1 MPLTYTLDGKE
12 YTDTEDHD
20 ISDLPSK
27 MKASK
32 QAPKTACPSIE
43 TIAEKVRNSE
53 GSQVFIIT
61 VSAGISGTYNAARLA
76 GEQIAAENT
85 GKKVCVVDSMTASAG
100 IVRIVLKFASFLK
113 KTDLGFD
120 EICEKLHEIRSRNR
134 TRFLLNDLGT
144 LVKSGR
150 MSKVLGIIT
159 SVIPLKLICG
169 DNGAGEIRKYTQVLG
184 MKKGIASLSEFPA
197 ANLPS
202 ATGNLSKEEIS
213 AIAPREKDDLI
224 TISHCNNTE
233 GAGILKTLL
242 EKFGFSNI
250 LTFLTRGIS
259 TFYASDKGI
268 VVAY

>member
-1 MPLTYTLDGKE
+1 MPLTYTLEGAE
-12 YTDTEDHD
+12 YVDTEDHD
-20 ISDLPSK
+20 VSDLPAK

-32 QAPKTACPSIE
+32 LAPKTACPSIE
-43 TIAEKVRNSE
+43 TIAELIRKSE
-53 GSQVFIIT
+53 GSQVFVIT
-61 VSAGISGTYNAARLA
+61 VGSKISGTYNASRLA
-76 GEQIAAENT
+76 ADQVATEKLK
-85 GKKVCVVDSMTASAG
+85 KKVYVIDSMTASAG
-100 IVRIVLKFASFLK
+100 ISRIVLKFAALLK
-113 KTDLGFD
+113 KTDLDF
-120 EICEKLHEIRSRNR
+120 EQLCEKLLEIRSRTR

-184 MKKGIASLSEFPA
+184 MKKGIVALSELPST
-197 ANLPS
+197 NLPS
-202 ATGNLSKEEIS
+202 GTESLSKEEIRQ
-213 AIAPREKDDLI
+213 IEPREKDDLI

-242 EKFGFSNI
+242 EKFGFNNI
-250 LTFLTRGIS
+250 LTFITRGIS

-268 VVAY
+268 VMAY